1 MQDNKDSKI
10 IELEAIVDNFANS
23 LAESLFYAT
32 QILSKIVETTER
44 YYDGSHSRFVAD
56 KAALVATEMGMN
68 EADVITIKIAAQ
80 LHDIGKV
87 GMPETLLFKFQNE
100 MSEKESNQYKQHP
113 ELGYN
118 ILAQHPNFSE
128 IAEIILQHH
137 ERLDGSGF
145 PKFLTKDSIHIGAK
159 IIGVVNFYHNQIHT
173 RQRAKG
179 ENFTG
184 AVQYSSTSAFLTSTR
199 ERYNSAMNYLN
210 RKAGVLYD
218 KKIVS
223 LFTGIIEAERR
234 EIGYRSILRL
244 PINAIEPGMVFAE
257 DYFTSFGML
266 IAAKGE
272 STTKESIK
280 ALSKFFDSGDLPH
293 RMLVMK

>member
-10 IELEAIVDNFANS
+10 QELEAIVDNFADS
-23 LAESLFYAT
+23 LAESVFHAT
-32 QILSKIVETTER
+32 RLLSKIVETTER
-44 YYDGSHSRFVAD
+44 YYDGSHSRFVAERSAMV
-56 KAALVATEMGMN
+56 AAAMGMN
-68 EADVITIKIAAQ
+68 EADVTTIKIAAQ

-87 GMPETLLFKFQNE
+87 GMPETLLFKYQNE
-100 MSEKESNQYKQHP
+100 MSDKELNQYRQHP

-118 ILAQHPNFSE
+118 ILKLHPNFSE
-128 IAEIILQHH
+128 IAQIILQHH
-137 ERLDGSGF
+137 EKLDGSGF
-145 PKFLTKDSIHIGAK
+145 PKFLTRDSIHIGAK
-159 IIGVVNFYHNQIHT
+159 IIGVVSYYHNQIHI

-179 ENFTG
+179 ESFQG

-223 LFTGIIEAERR
+223 IFIGIIEAERH
-234 EIGYRSILRL
+234 EIGLRSIMRL

-272 STTKESIK
+272 STTKESIR
-280 ALSKFFDSGDLPH
+280 ALSKFFDSGELPH